1 MTLGLALLRAL
12 KNHGAQEI
20 FGIPGDFILPLFK
33 QIEESNILPLV
44 TLSHEPALGFAA
56 DAAARMHCGLGVV
69 AVTYG
74 AGALNVVNA
83 VASAYAERSP
93 LVILAGCPGEV
104 EAHSGLVLHH
114 QVRHIDSQWRIF
126 SEITCD
132 QVRLSNPETAPQD
145 IARVLRNCR
154 EFAQPVLIEVPR
166 DMTLHPMAEVPVLPP
181 SAYSPEAVAE
191 CADEWMARIQ
201 AAQRPV
207 LVVDVEVRR
216 FGIEARVAELARR
229 LQLPVLTTFMG
240 RGLLADDGVN
250 SGVQLHG
257 TYLGVAGAPE
267 TSALLDNSDLPV
279 MLGAILSDNNFGVSA
294 QRMDFRRALIAAHR
308 EARVGHH
315 LYQNIPLAAL
325 VEALL
330 ERAPAAGQRT
340 AHAQPPKL
348 EYPTGL
354 VADDAPVCAADL
366 SRALNDRIL
375 AHGPMNIV
383 SDIGDCLFAAM
394 ELMPTPLVAPGY
406 YATMG
411 FGVPAGIG
419 AQVATGQRSLI
430 LVGDGA
436 FQMTGWELGNCPR
449 LGLDPIVIVLNNQT
463 WEMIRAFQTES
474 RCAAL
479 GDWHLA
485 DAADALG
492 GRGHRVHT
500 RAQFKAAL
508 DAAYAERGR
517 FQLIELMVPPGDST
531 PTLRRFSEGIRA
543 LRARAAA
550 AATTA

>member
-1 MTLGLALLRAL
+1 
-12 KNHGAQEI
+12 
-20 FGIPGDFILPLFK
+20 
-33 QIEESNILPLV
+33 
-44 TLSHEPALGFAA
+44 
-56 DAAARMHCGLGVV
+56 
-69 AVTYG
+69 
-74 AGALNVVNA
+74 
-83 VASAYAERSP
+83 
-93 LVILAGCPGEV
+93 
-104 EAHSGLVLHH
+104 
-114 QVRHIDSQWRIF
+114 
-126 SEITCD
+126 
-132 QVRLSNPETAPQD
+132 
-145 IARVLRNCR
+145 
-154 EFAQPVLIEVPR
+154 PR
-166 DMTLHPMAEVPVLPP
+166 DMTLHPMAEVPLLPP
-181 SAYSPEAVAE
+181 SPFNEAAVAE

-216 FGIEARVAELARR
+216 FGLEARVAELARR

-240 RGLLADDGVN
+240 RGLLADEGVPF
-250 SGVQLHG
+250 HG

-267 TSALLDNSDLPV
+267 TSALLDDSDLPV
-279 MLGAILSDNNFGVSA
+279 MLGAILSDSNFGVSA

-315 LYQNIPLAAL
+315 LYPNIPLAAL

-330 ERAPAAGQRT
+330 ARAPAAG
-340 AHAQPPKL
+340 AKPPRAL
-348 EYPTGL
+348 PPPPGWPEGL

-366 SRALNDRIL
+366 SRALNDRIR

-383 SDIGDCLFAAM
+383 ADIGDCLFAAM
-394 ELMPTPLVAPGY
+394 ELLPTPLVAPGY
-406 YATMG
+406 YASMG

-449 LGLDPIVIVLNNQT
+449 LGLDPIAIVLNNQT

-485 DAADALG
+485 QAADALG

-508 DAAYAERGR
+508 DAAFAERGR

-543 LRARAAA
+543 LRARAASGA
-550 AATTA
+550 